1 MGITWIL
8 AADRS
13 RARLFEVVR
22 HSDTPHEIMDLANPA
37 GRGRERDIRSD
48 NTGRFFGKGDRNQ
61 GNAATPDTL
70 PSDHETERFADD
82 IRTYLEH
89 ARNEKRFGQL
99 WIVAAP
105 AFLGLLRNKFGK
117 QLHAL
122 VELEVNKDVT
132 TGTPAEIFAIALKAR
147 GEHAEKEAEGEA
159 GTSP

>member
-22 HSDTPHEIMDLANPA
+22 GSDTPNEIMDLANPA

-61 GNAATPDTL
+61 GNAASPDTL
-70 PSDHETERFADD
+70 PSTHETERFVDD
-82 IRTYLEH
+82 IRDYLDH
-89 ARNEKRFGQL
+89 ARNEQRFGQL

-105 AFLGLLRNKFGK
+105 AILGMLRNKFGK
-117 QLHAL
+117 QLHSL

-132 TGTPAEIFAIALKAR
+132 TDTPAEIFAVALKSRA
-147 GEHAEKEAEGEA
+147 EHVQKEA
-159 GTSP
+159 